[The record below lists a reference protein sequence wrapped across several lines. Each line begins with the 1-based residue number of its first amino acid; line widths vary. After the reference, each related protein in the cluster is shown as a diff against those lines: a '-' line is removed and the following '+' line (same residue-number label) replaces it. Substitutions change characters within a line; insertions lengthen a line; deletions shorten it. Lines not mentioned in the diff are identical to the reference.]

1 MTNSINENPK
11 AGLAVQ
17 LPVWQVTLH
26 LYSTTVC
33 ISLGAMGCTHY
44 PLTQLWMNL
53 RVLAEEKTN
62 QQTKK
67 QLTDSHFP
75 CPLQNNWQTLTSP
88 VLYKTTDRLSLL
100 LSSTKQLTDSPFP
113 CPLQNNWQTLT
124 SPVLYK
130 TTDRLSLLLSST
142 KQLTLS
148 LPLSSTK
155 HLTDSHFPSPL
166 QNNWQ
171 TLTSPVLYKTT
182 DRLSLPLSST

>member
-67 QLTDSHFP
+67 TTDRLSLPLSFTKQLTDSHFS
-75 CPLQNNWQTLTSP
+75 CPLQNNWQA
-88 VLYKTTDRLSLL
+88 
-100 LSSTKQLTDSPFP
+100 
-113 CPLQNNWQTLT
+113 LT

-155 HLTDSHFPSPL
+155 HLTDSHFPCPL